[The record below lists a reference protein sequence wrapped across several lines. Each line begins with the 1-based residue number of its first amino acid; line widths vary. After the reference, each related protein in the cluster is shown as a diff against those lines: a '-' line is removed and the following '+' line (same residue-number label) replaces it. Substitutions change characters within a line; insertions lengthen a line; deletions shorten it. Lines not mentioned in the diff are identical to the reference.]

1 MPLMLLALVRSH
13 FDTLVWAQLCTP
25 QGVAMFSFL
34 ILPPRVPRPFADAA
48 VYDMSLTHAERL
60 RTMGCGFKGRLVRLL
75 ALGVGDQFEPQR
87 NRRACHKMMQMN
99 ARRVASK
106 LMAAVRD
113 EAAKEAEEL
122 CASGQCAAALVLLQ
136 RAIDFGDMPSRALKA
151 WLLSNGREGVAPD
164 KETAFDMVRDGT
176 RLGCHYC
183 QGVLAC
189 FYLFGCGC
197 EVDYARSLELAR
209 DSAGR
214 GSKYGQY
221 TLGFLHM
228 SGPWSVKLRL
238 EFDGA
243 QAVAIFRLA
252 AAQGLDLAQ
261 CQMGIMLQSGDCV
274 VRDCTEG
281 LRLLHLAAAQGYPEA
296 LYEVA
301 ECYEHGCGVAADV
314 AEAICWFRR
323 AQSAGYTIAAGKLQ
337 VLSVST
343 HLQRPPHSSPMQ

>member
-1 MPLMLLALVRSH
+1 MLLALVRSH
-13 FDTLVWAQLCTP
+13 FDTLVSAQLCSP

-34 ILPPRVPRPFADAA
+34 ILPPRVPRPFAGAP

-60 RTMGCGFKGRLVRLL
+60 RAMGCGFKGRLVRLL
-75 ALGVGDQFEPQR
+75 ALGVGRHFEPQR

-122 CASGQCAAALVLLQ
+122 CASGQCADALILLQ

-151 WLLSNGREGVAPD
+151 WLLSDGREGVAPD
-164 KETAFDMVRDGT
+164 KEQAFDMVRDCT
-176 RLGCHYC
+176 RLGCHHC

-189 FYLFGCGC
+189 FYFFGCGC
-197 EVDYARSLELAR
+197 EVDIARSLQLAR
-209 DSAGR
+209 KSAGR

-221 TLGFLHM
+221 TLGYLHM
-228 SGPWSVKLRL
+228 RSPWSCKGGL
-238 EFDGA
+238 EFDEA
-243 QAVAIFRLA
+243 QAVAFFRLA

-261 CQMGIMLQSGDCV
+261 CQLGIILQSGYCV
-274 VRDCTEG
+274 VRDRTEG
-281 LRLLHLAAAQGYPEA
+281 LRMLHLAAAQGYPEA
-296 LYEVA
+296 LNEIA

-314 AEAICWFRR
+314 AEAIRWFRR
-323 AQSAGYTIAAGKLQ
+323 AQSAGYPIAAGKLQ
-337 VLSVST
+337 VLSASLTVTVFTAGCSAG
-343 HLQRPPHSSPMQ
+343 P